1 MHTILFNGYD
11 IVLFITIYICLLFA
25 LITLVARRNTESNEV
40 TAHLWLGLFLLSQ
53 AGVAGYVLVLYG
65 EAFNGWVIEYF
76 PSALTILEFGFWAEG
91 PLLLLYTR
99 ATLYQQNQFASKD
112 TLLLLP
118 LAIYAF
124 TLVFVFSMHNDNEH
138 PVFLHFLQSDY
149 IQYYEHLRNA
159 VRTCFGLWAF
169 VLVRAYQHRLPNAYS
184 NIDQL
189 RYNWLKLLVAGYV
202 VLRIWSLLYLLLY
215 TLLTVLFG
223 ENAINH
229 VDFNVLGV
237 LSNVG
242 QLGLLSSLLYFGLSD
257 SKHLTRVT
265 HQTLVDIEQQDHK
278 HSAPLYTQEQVARV
292 RKHMDKVKP
301 YLTNHLKIDDLAH
314 QVSLSPK
321 LLSSLI
327 NNEFGMNF
335 FEFINRYRLKEIKIY
350 LAHPE
355 MKDQSIID
363 LAFKAGYNSKTS
375 FNRLFKLETGK
386 TPSQYR
392 KEVLSKHYST
402 VKQIIQTK

>member
-1 MHTILFNGYD
+1 MHSILFNGYD

-25 LITLVARRNTESNEV
+25 FISLVARRDSKINVVS
-40 TAHLWLGLFLLSQ
+40 AQIWLGLFLLSQ

-76 PSALTILEFGFWAEG
+76 PSSLTILEFSFWAEG

-124 TLVFVFSMHNDNEH
+124 TLVFVFSMHNDNEQ

-169 VLVRAYQHRLPNAYS
+169 VLVRAYQRRLPNAYS

-202 VLRIWSLLYLLLY
+202 ILRIWSVFYLLLY
-215 TLLTVLFG
+215 TVLTVLLG

-237 LSNVG
+237 LSNAG
-242 QLGLLSSLLYFGLSD
+242 QLGLLSALLYFGLSD

-265 HQTLVDIEQQDHK
+265 QETLVDIEQQIHK
-278 HSAPLYTQEQVARV
+278 NTAPLYTHEQVARV
-292 RKHMDKVKP
+292 LKYMEKIKP
-301 YLTNHLKIDDLAH
+301 HLSNHLKIDDLAH

-335 FEFINRYRLKEIKIY
+335 FEFINSYRLKEIQTY
-350 LAHPE
+350 LAEPA

-363 LAFKAGYNSKTS
+363 LAFRAGYNSKTS
-375 FNRLFKLETGK
+375 FNRLFKLETGR

-392 KEVLSKHYST
+392 KEALQKHCRTAKRSNNAE
-402 VKQIIQTK
+402 